1 MNAITVRRDLPSG
14 AINDDLTSGV
24 EEAIIIIIIKIIIK
38 TQPLCV
44 LTVLMGLHTTFA
56 VLPPH
61 PVDPPIYR
69 HCASFLFCFLPFSFC
84 IMSHSEQAL
93 TLPCMSRSVQTVLV
107 MTPTQTKVRHG
118 NVFIFTFNLFACG
131 FLHFLPRPVHKS
143 VWKKMDLAKC
153 SEESEREQQHRKT

>member
-1 MNAITVRRDLPSG
+1 MCIRKMNAVTVRRDFPSG
-14 AINDDLTSGV
+14 AIDDDLTSGG

-44 LTVLMGLHTTFA
+44 LTVLMGLHTTLS

-61 PVDPPIYR
+61 PVDLPIYR
-69 HCASFLFCFLPFSFC
+69 HCASKFLFCFLPFSFC

-93 TLPCMSRSVQTVLV
+93 TLPCMSRSVQTVLM
-107 MTPTQTKVRHG
+107 MTSKQTKDRHG

-131 FLHFLPRPVHKS
+131 FLMHFLPRPLHKS
-143 VWKKMDLAKC
+143 V
-153 SEESEREQQHRKT
+153 